1 MASRAQDFGPTEAVF
16 VVGSAGLRPH
26 ARLTEP
32 SLTHHGQQFAQVSG
46 VRATADSLSPHGG
59 LTPGREGKG
68 IRKGRGREARSPHL
82 IIHRHFRT
90 ARERETGR

>member
-1 MASRAQDFGPTEAVF
+1 MAARARDFDPTEPDF
-16 VVGSAGLRPH
+16 VAGSTRLSPH

-32 SLTHHGQQFAQVSG
+32 SLTHHSRPFPQVSG
-46 VRATADSLSPHGG
+46 VRTTPDSLSPHGG

-68 IRKGRGREARSPHL
+68 IRKGRGREVRSPHL

-90 ARERETGR
+90 EREHETDR

>member
-1 MASRAQDFGPTEAVF
+1 MASRAQEFGPTGADF
-16 VVGSAGLRPH
+16 GAGSPGLRPH
-26 ARLTEP
+26 GRLTEDSRSTRDTTYP
-32 SLTHHGQQFAQVSG
+32 QVSG
-46 VRATADSLSPHGG
+46 MRGPVDSLSDHGG

-90 ARERETGR
+90 AREPETAR